1 MNKGILTVGIIF
13 LSILAL
19 LLVNVLSSYST
30 GSELDYYLVK
40 ETTDAAMEDA
50 IDSLFLRECGLYR
63 IDKERFVESFLYRFA
78 DSVDS
83 SRDYHI
89 DFYDINEV
97 PPKVSVKVDSLTVL
111 AFNASNGKGV
121 AKKNGVNEE
130 SYSDNKAANITTSY
144 DAILETKYL
153 SDLPVEEGLKESDE
167 KSLTYD
173 QCRSLL
179 ELDEL
184 NAKK

>member
-1 MNKGILTVGIIF
+1 MNKGMLTVGIIL
-13 LSILAL
+13 LSVLAL

-40 ETTDAAMEDA
+40 ETTDAAMEDS
-50 IDSLFLRECGLYR
+50 IDMAFLRECGLYR

-111 AFNASNGKGV
+111 SFNASKGKDIAKSNGASDKSL
-121 AKKNGVNEE
+121 NEN
-130 SYSDNKAANITTSY
+130 YSDSQAANITTSY

-153 SDLPVEEGLKESDE
+153 SDLPVEEGLKDSP
-167 KSLTYD
+167 KGSLTYD

-179 ELDEL
+179 ELG
-184 NAKK
+184 A